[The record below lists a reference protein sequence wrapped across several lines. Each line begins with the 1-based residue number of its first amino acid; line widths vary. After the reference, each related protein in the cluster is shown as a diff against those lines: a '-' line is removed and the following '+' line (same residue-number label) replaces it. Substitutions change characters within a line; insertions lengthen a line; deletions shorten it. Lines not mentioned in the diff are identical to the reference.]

1 MNLFQLRAFDAVAR
15 EGSFTRAAAR
25 LFISQPAVTGH
36 IKALEEHYQ
45 ITLLRRTA
53 RRVELTEEGIR
64 LAAITRAMFSLAE
77 EAQAMLE
84 ANRQLLT
91 GRLEVAAD
99 GPHLVMP
106 MLARLRARYPGVTVN
121 LRLGNAQ
128 ETLAA
133 LLSEHADV
141 AVLTEVEPRKGL
153 HLQRL
158 GQSRICALVPL
169 GHAWLSQPDGIDI
182 ALLDQVIMVMRE
194 PSSTTRRTFDE
205 ACAQSGVSPRVLL
218 ELDSREAVTEAVAAE
233 LGVGIVSSLELS
245 HDPRVG
251 AVPIMG
257 SGLSNQHMLGCLERR
272 RDLRLIRAFL
282 ELAPHLPDSTGA
294 HGQSQS

>member
-45 ITLLRRTA
+45 IPLLRRTA
-53 RRVELTEEGIR
+53 RRVELTEEGAR
-64 LAAITRAMFSLAE
+64 LAAITRAIFGLVD

-106 MLARLRARYPGVTVN
+106 MIARLRVLYPGVTVN

-141 AVLTEVEPRKGL
+141 AVLTEVEPRNGL
-153 HLQRL
+153 HLHPL
-158 GQSRICALVPL
+158 GESRICALVPAVHPWA
-169 GHAWLSQPDGIDI
+169 GQAEGI
-182 ALLDQVIMVMRE
+182 ALSALNEEIMVLRE
-194 PSSTTRRTFDE
+194 PGSITRRTFDE
-205 ACAQSGVSPRVLL
+205 ACLAAGVRPRVLL

-233 LGVGIVSSLELS
+233 LGLGVVSSMEVS
-245 HDPRVG
+245 RDPRVC
-251 AVPIMG
+251 AVPIRG
-257 SGLSNQHMLGCLERR
+257 DGLLNRHLLGCLERR
-272 RDLRLIRAFL
+272 RSLRLIQAFF
-282 ELAPHLPDSTGA
+282 ELVP
-294 HGQSQS
+294 

>member
-45 ITLLRRTA
+45 ISLLRRTA
-53 RRVELTEEGIR
+53 RRVELTEEGLR
-64 LAAITRAMFSLAE
+64 LAAITRALFGLVDEAE
-77 EAQAMLE
+77 ALLD
-84 ANRQLLT
+84 ANRQLLS

-106 MLARLRARYPGVTVN
+106 MLARLRERYPGITVN

-133 LLSEHADV
+133 LLSEHVDV
-141 AVLTEVEPRKGL
+141 ALLTEVQARQGL
-153 HLQRL
+153 HLQGI

-169 GHAWLSQPDGIDI
+169 GHPWAARSGDLPLEQ
-182 ALLDQVIMVMRE
+182 LDQVIMVLRE
-194 PSSTTRRTFDE
+194 PTSTTRRTFDA
-205 ACAQSGVSPRVLL
+205 ACRAAGVNPRVLL

-233 LGVGIVSSLELS
+233 LGIGIVSSLEVG
-245 HDPRVG
+245 HDPRVV
-251 AVPIMG
+251 ALPITG
-257 SGLSNQHMLGCLERR
+257 HGLDNQHLLGCLERR
-272 RDLRLIRAFL
+272 RELRMIRAFF
-282 ELAPHLPDSTGA
+282 ELAAG
-294 HGQSQS
+294 

>member
-36 IKALEEHYQ
+36 IKALEDHYQ

-53 RRVELTEEGIR
+53 RRVELTQEGTR
-64 LAAITRAMFSLAE
+64 LAAITRAIFGLVD
-77 EAQAMLE
+77 EAQVMLE

-106 MLARLRARYPGVTVN
+106 MLAKLRAHYPGVTVN

-133 LLSEHADV
+133 LLAEHVDV

-153 HLQRL
+153 TLRQIDE
-158 GQSRICALVPL
+158 SRICA
-169 GHAWLSQPDGIDI
+169 
-182 ALLDQVIMVMRE
+182 
-194 PSSTTRRTFDE
+194 
-205 ACAQSGVSPRVLL
+205 
-218 ELDSREAVTEAVAAE
+218 
-233 LGVGIVSSLELS
+233 
-245 HDPRVG
+245 
-251 AVPIMG
+251 
-257 SGLSNQHMLGCLERR
+257 
-272 RDLRLIRAFL
+272 
-282 ELAPHLPDSTGA
+282 
-294 HGQSQS
+294 

>member
-53 RRVELTEEGIR
+53 RRVELTAEGTR
-64 LAAITRAMFSLAE
+64 LAAITRAMFGLAE

-91 GRLEVAAD
+91 GRLEIAAD
-99 GPHLVMP
+99 GPHMVMP

-153 HLQRL
+153 YLQAL
-158 GQSRICALVPL
+158 SESRICALVPQ
-169 GHAWLSQPDGIDI
+169 GHPWQAEPQGI
-182 ALLDQVIMVMRE
+182 ALAQLDQVIMVLRE
-194 PSSTTRRTFDE
+194 PGSITRRTFDQ
-205 ACAQSGVSPRVLL
+205 ACARAAVNPRVLL

-233 LGVGIVSSLELS
+233 LGIGIVSSLEVS
-245 HDPRVG
+245 HDPRVR
-251 AVPIMG
+251 ALPI
-257 SGLSNQHMLGCLERR
+257 SGDGLGNRHLVGCLERR
-272 RDLRLIRAFL
+272 KELRLIQAFL
-282 ELAPHLPDSTGA
+282 GLVPETLASFSPS
-294 HGQSQS
+294 

>member
-53 RRVELTEEGIR
+53 RRVELTEEGTK
-64 LAAITRAMFSLAE
+64 LAAITRAMFGLAE
-77 EAQAMLE
+77 EAQVMLE

-99 GPHLVMP
+99 GPHMVMP
-106 MLARLRARYPGVTVN
+106 MLASLRARYPGITVN

-153 HLQRL
+153 HLQAL
-158 GQSRICALVPL
+158 SESRICALVPQ
-169 GHAWLSQPDGIDI
+169 GHPW
-182 ALLDQVIMVMRE
+182 
-194 PSSTTRRTFDE
+194 
-205 ACAQSGVSPRVLL
+205 AQRSK
-218 ELDSREAVTEAVAAE
+218 
-233 LGVGIVSSLELS
+233 
-245 HDPRVG
+245 
-251 AVPIMG
+251 
-257 SGLSNQHMLGCLERR
+257 GCR
-272 RDLRLIRAFL
+272 
-282 ELAPHLPDSTGA
+282 
-294 HGQSQS
+294 

>member
-53 RRVELTEEGIR
+53 RRVELTEEGTR
-64 LAAITRAMFSLAE
+64 LAAITRAMFGLAE

-99 GPHLVMP
+99 GPHRVMP
-106 MLARLRARYPGVTVN
+106 MLAQLRARYPGITVN

-153 HLQRL
+153 HLQSL
-158 GQSRICALVPL
+158 GESRMCALLPVGHPWADGKGELPL
-169 GHAWLSQPDGIDI
+169 AK
-182 ALLDQVIMVMRE
+182 LDRQIMVLRE
-194 PSSTTRRTFDE
+194 PSSITRRTFDQ
-205 ACAQSGVSPRVLL
+205 ACAEAKVQPRVLL

-233 LGVGIVSSLELS
+233 LGIGIVSSVEIS
-245 HDPRVG
+245 HDPRVVARAIG
-251 AVPIMG
+251 GP
-257 SGLSNQHMLGCLERR
+257 GLVNRHMIGCLQRR
-272 RDLRLIRAFL
+272 RELRLIQAFL
-282 ELAPHLPDSTGA
+282 GLAPTL
-294 HGQSQS
+294 

>member
-45 ITLLRRTA
+45 IPLLRRTA
-53 RRVELTEEGIR
+53 RRVELTEEGAR
-64 LAAITRAMFSLAE
+64 LAAITRAIFGLVD

-106 MLARLRARYPGVTVN
+106 MIARLRVLYPGVTVN

-141 AVLTEVEPRKGL
+141 AVLTEVEPRNGL
-153 HLQRL
+153 HLHPL
-158 GQSRICALVPL
+158 GESRICALVPAVHPWA
-169 GHAWLSQPDGIDI
+169 GQAEGI
-182 ALLDQVIMVMRE
+182 ALSGLNEEIMVLRE
-194 PSSTTRRTFDE
+194 PGSITRRTFDE
-205 ACAQSGVSPRVLL
+205 ACLAAGVRPRVLL

-233 LGVGIVSSLELS
+233 LGLGVVSSMEVS
-245 HDPRVG
+245 RDPRVC
-251 AVPIMG
+251 AVPIRG
-257 SGLSNQHMLGCLERR
+257 DGLQNRHLLGCLERR
-272 RDLRLIRAFL
+272 RSLRLIQAFF
-282 ELAPHLPDSTGA
+282 ELAP
-294 HGQSQS
+294 

>member
-45 ITLLRRTA
+45 IPLLRRTA
-53 RRVELTEEGIR
+53 RRVELTEEGAR
-64 LAAITRAMFSLAE
+64 LAAITRAIFGLVD

-106 MLARLRARYPGVTVN
+106 MIARLRVLYPGVTVN

-141 AVLTEVEPRKGL
+141 AVLTEVEPRNGL
-153 HLQRL
+153 HLHPL
-158 GQSRICALVPL
+158 GESRICALVPAVHPWA
-169 GHAWLSQPDGIDI
+169 GQAEGI
-182 ALLDQVIMVMRE
+182 ALSALNEEIMVLRE
-194 PSSTTRRTFDE
+194 PGSITRRTFDE
-205 ACAQSGVSPRVLL
+205 ACLAAGVRPRVLL

-233 LGVGIVSSLELS
+233 LGLGVVSSMEVS
-245 HDPRVG
+245 RDPRVS
-251 AVPIMG
+251 AVPIRG
-257 SGLSNQHMLGCLERR
+257 DGLQNRHLLGCLERR
-272 RDLRLIRAFL
+272 RSLRLIQAFF
-282 ELAPHLPDSTGA
+282 ELAP
-294 HGQSQS
+294 

>member
-53 RRVELTEEGIR
+53 RRVELTEEGTK
-64 LAAITRAMFSLAE
+64 LAAITRALFGLAE

-106 MLARLRARYPGVTVN
+106 MLASLRERYPGITVN

-153 HLQRL
+153 HLQSL
-158 GQSRICALVPL
+158 GESRICALVPQ
-169 GHAWLSQPDGIDI
+169 GHPWLAEPEGVR
-182 ALLDQVIMVMRE
+182 LERLDQVIMVLRE
-194 PSSTTRRTFDE
+194 PSSITRRTFDA
-205 ACAQSGVSPRVLL
+205 ACVQAGISPKVLL
-218 ELDSREAVTEAVAAE
+218 ELDSREAVTEAVAAQ
-233 LGVGIVSSLELS
+233 LGVGVVSSLELS
-245 HDPRVG
+245 PDPRVR
-251 AVPIMG
+251 ALPIIG
-257 SGLSNQHMLGCLERR
+257 EGLLNRHMLGCLERR
-272 RDLRLIRAFL
+272 RELRLIQAFL
-282 ELAPHLPDSTGA
+282 ALAPTH
-294 HGQSQS
+294 

>member
-36 IKALEEHYQ
+36 IKTLEEHYQ

-53 RRVELTEEGIR
+53 RRVELTEEGIK
-64 LAAITRAMFSLAE
+64 LAAITRAMFGLVD
-77 EAQAMLE
+77 EAQVMLE

-106 MLARLRARYPGVTVN
+106 MLASLRERYPGITVN

-128 ETLAA
+128 DTLAA

-141 AVLTEVEPRKGL
+141 AVLTEGEPRKGL
-153 HLQRL
+153 MLRPL
-158 GQSRICALVPL
+158 KASRICALVPS
-169 GHAWLSQPDGIDI
+169 GHPWQALSGGVEMAQ
-182 ALLDQVIMVMRE
+182 LDQVIMVLRE
-194 PSSTTRRTFDE
+194 PASTTRRTFDL
-205 ACAQSGVSPRVLL
+205 ACEQAGVSPRVLL
-218 ELDSREAVTEAVAAE
+218 ELDSREAVTEAVAAQ
-233 LGVGIVSSLELS
+233 LGVGIVSSAEVS
-245 HDPRVG
+245 QDPRVH
-251 AVPIMG
+251 AVPING
-257 SGLSNQHMLGCLERR
+257 QGLTNRHLLGCMERR
-272 RDLRLIRAFL
+272 AQLRLIKAFM
-282 ELAPHLPDSTGA
+282 ELAPSYPA
-294 HGQSQS
+294 

>member
-53 RRVELTEEGIR
+53 RRVELTEEGIK
-64 LAAITRAMFSLAE
+64 LAAITRAMFGMAE
-77 EAQAMLE
+77 EAQALLE

-99 GPHLVMP
+99 GPHMVMP
-106 MLARLRARYPGVTVN
+106 MLASLRACYPGITVN

-153 HLQRL
+153 HLQAL
-158 GQSRICALVPL
+158 SESRICALVPAAHPWATRSGEVRL
-169 GHAWLSQPDGIDI
+169 KE
-182 ALLDQVIMVMRE
+182 LDQVIMVLRE
-194 PSSTTRRTFDE
+194 PSSITRRTFDQ
-205 ACAQSGVSPRVLL
+205 ACAQASVNPRVLL

-233 LGVGIVSSLELS
+233 LGVGVVSSVEVS
-245 HDPRVG
+245 HDPRVV
-251 AVPIMG
+251 AIPIAG
-257 SGLSNQHMLGCLERR
+257 EGLVNRHMIGCVERR
-272 RDLRLIRAFL
+272 RELRLIQAFFG
-282 ELAPHLPDSTGA
+282 LAPV
-294 HGQSQS
+294 

>member
-53 RRVELTEEGIR
+53 RRVELTEEGTR
-64 LAAITRAMFSLAE
+64 LAAITRAMFGLAE

-99 GPHLVMP
+99 GPHRVMP
-106 MLARLRARYPGVTVN
+106 MLAQLRARYPGITVN

-153 HLQRL
+153 YLQSL
-158 GQSRICALVPL
+158 GESQICALLPA
-169 GHAWLSQPDGIDI
+169 GHALAADRQ
-182 ALLDQVIMVMRE
+182 ALAISALDRQIMVLRE
-194 PSSTTRRTFDE
+194 PTSITRRTFDQ
-205 ACAQSGVSPRVLL
+205 ACVQAKVQPRVLL

-233 LGVGIVSSLELS
+233 LGIGIVSSVEMS
-245 HDPRVG
+245 HDPRVV
-251 AVPIMG
+251 ARKIIAP
-257 SGLSNQHMLGCLERR
+257 GLVNQHMIGCLERR
-272 RDLRLIRAFL
+272 RELRLIQAFL
-282 ELAPHLPDSTGA
+282 SLAPSP
-294 HGQSQS
+294 

>member
-45 ITLLRRTA
+45 IPLLRRTA
-53 RRVELTEEGIR
+53 RRVELTEEGAR
-64 LAAITRAMFSLAE
+64 LAAITRAIFGLVD

-106 MLARLRARYPGVTVN
+106 MIARLRAHYPGVTVN

-128 ETLAA
+128 EALAA

-141 AVLTEVEPRKGL
+141 AVLTEVAPRKGL
-153 HLQRL
+153 YLHPL
-158 GQSRICALVPL
+158 GESRICALVPVAHPWAEQTE
-169 GHAWLSQPDGIDI
+169 GI
-182 ALLDQVIMVMRE
+182 ALTALNEAIMVLRE
-194 PSSTTRRTFDE
+194 PGSITRRTFDD
-205 ACAQSGVSPRVLL
+205 ACLAADVRPRVLL

-233 LGVGIVSSLELS
+233 LGVGVVSSMEVS
-245 HDPRVG
+245 QDPRVR
-251 AVPIMG
+251 AVPIPAD
-257 SGLSNQHMLGCLERR
+257 GLLNRHWLGCLERR
-272 RDLRLIRAFL
+272 RSLRLIQAFF
-282 ELAPHLPDSTGA
+282 ELAP
-294 HGQSQS
+294 

>member
-45 ITLLRRTA
+45 IPLLRRTA
-53 RRVELTEEGIR
+53 RRVELTEEGAR
-64 LAAITRAMFSLAE
+64 LAAITRAIFGLVD

-106 MLARLRARYPGVTVN
+106 MIARLRVLYPGVTVN

-141 AVLTEVEPRKGL
+141 AVLTEVEPRNGL
-153 HLQRL
+153 HLHPL
-158 GQSRICALVPL
+158 GESRICALVPAVHPWA
-169 GHAWLSQPDGIDI
+169 GQAEGI
-182 ALLDQVIMVMRE
+182 ALSALNEEIMVLRE
-194 PSSTTRRTFDE
+194 PGSITRRTFDE
-205 ACAQSGVSPRVLL
+205 ACLAAGVRPRVLL

-233 LGVGIVSSLELS
+233 LGLGVVSSMEVS
-245 HDPRVG
+245 RDPRVC
-251 AVPIMG
+251 AVPIRG
-257 SGLSNQHMLGCLERR
+257 DGLQNRHLLGCLERHR
-272 RDLRLIRAFL
+272 SLRLIQAFF
-282 ELAPHLPDSTGA
+282 ELAP
-294 HGQSQS
+294 

>member
-36 IKALEEHYQ
+36 VKALEEHYQ

-53 RRVELTEEGIR
+53 RRVELTEEGTR
-64 LAAITRAMFSLAE
+64 LAAITRAMFGLAE

-99 GPHLVMP
+99 GPHRVMP
-106 MLARLRARYPGVTVN
+106 MLAQLRARYPGITVN

-141 AVLTEVEPRKGL
+141 AVLTEVEPRRGL
-153 HLQRL
+153 SLQSLGDPRL
-158 GQSRICALVPL
+158 CALLPVGHPWADDQGELPL
-169 GHAWLSQPDGIDI
+169 AD
-182 ALLDQVIMVMRE
+182 LDRQIMVLRE
-194 PSSTTRRTFDE
+194 PSSITRRTFDQACRE
-205 ACAQSGVSPRVLL
+205 AEVSPRVLL

-233 LGVGIVSSLELS
+233 LGIGIVSSVEVA
-245 HDPRVG
+245 HDPRVVARPISG
-251 AVPIMG
+251 A
-257 SGLSNQHMLGCLERR
+257 GLVNRHMIGCLERR
-272 RDLRLIRAFL
+272 RELRLIQAFL
-282 ELAPHLPDSTGA
+282 GLATDL
-294 HGQSQS
+294 

>member
-15 EGSFTRAAAR
+15 EGSFTRAAER

-36 IKALEEHYQ
+36 VKALEEHYQ

-53 RRVELTEEGIR
+53 RRVELTEEGTR
-64 LAAITRAMFSLAE
+64 LAAITRAMFGLAE

-106 MLARLRARYPGVTVN
+106 MLASLRERYPGITVN

-153 HLQRL
+153 HLQSL
-158 GQSRICALVPL
+158 GESRICAQVPQ
-169 GHAWLSQPDGIDI
+169 GHPWLAEPEGVR
-182 ALLDQVIMVMRE
+182 LERLDQVIMVLRE
-194 PSSTTRRTFDE
+194 PGSITRRTFDQ
-205 ACAQSGVSPRVLL
+205 ACAQAGINPRVLL
-218 ELDSREAVTEAVAAE
+218 ELDSREAVTEAVAAQ
-233 LGVGIVSSLELS
+233 LGVGVVSSLELS
-245 HDPRVG
+245 PDPRVR
-251 AVPIMG
+251 ALPIIG
-257 SGLSNQHMLGCLERR
+257 EGLLNRHMLGCLERR
-272 RDLRLIRAFL
+272 RELRLIQAFL
-282 ELAPHLPDSTGA
+282 GLAPTG
-294 HGQSQS
+294 

>member
-36 IKALEEHYQ
+36 IKTLEEHYQ

-53 RRVELTEEGIR
+53 RRVELTEEGIK
-64 LAAITRAMFSLAE
+64 LAAITRAMFGLVD
-77 EAQAMLE
+77 EAQVMLE

-99 GPHLVMP
+99 GPHMVMP
-106 MLARLRARYPGVTVN
+106 MLASLRARYPGITVN

-153 HLQRL
+153 TLRAL
-158 GQSRICALVPL
+158 GESRICALVPAS
-169 GHAWLSQPDGIDI
+169 HPWLADGIDI
-182 ALLDQVIMVMRE
+182 SLLDQVIMVLRE
-194 PSSTTRRTFDE
+194 PTSITRRTFDE
-205 ACAQSGVSPRVLL
+205 ACEGVGVTPRVLL
-218 ELDSREAVTEAVAAE
+218 ELDSREAVTEAVAAQ
-233 LGVGIVSSLELS
+233 LGIGIVSSLEVS
-245 HDPRVG
+245 HDPRVR
-251 AVPIMG
+251 AVPING
-257 SGLSNQHMLGCLERR
+257 TGLLNRHMLGCMERR
-272 RDLRLIRAFL
+272 AGLRLIKAFM
-282 ELAPHLPDSTGA
+282 ELAPAFETV
-294 HGQSQS
+294 

>member
-53 RRVELTEEGIR
+53 RRVELTEEGTK
-64 LAAITRAMFSLAE
+64 LAAITRALFGLAE

-106 MLARLRARYPGVTVN
+106 MLASLRERYPGITVN

-141 AVLTEVEPRKGL
+141 AVLTEVEARKGL
-153 HLQRL
+153 HLQSL
-158 GQSRICALVPL
+158 GESRICALVPQ
-169 GHAWLSQPDGIDI
+169 GHPWLAEPEGVR
-182 ALLDQVIMVMRE
+182 LERLDQVIMVLRE
-194 PSSTTRRTFDE
+194 PSSITRRTFDA
-205 ACAQSGVSPRVLL
+205 ACVQAGISPKVLL
-218 ELDSREAVTEAVAAE
+218 ELDSREAVTEAVAVQ
-233 LGVGIVSSLELS
+233 LGVGVVSSLELS
-245 HDPRVG
+245 PDPRVR
-251 AVPIMG
+251 ALPIIG
-257 SGLSNQHMLGCLERR
+257 EGLLNRHMLGCLERR
-272 RDLRLIRAFL
+272 RELRLIQAFL
-282 ELAPHLPDSTGA
+282 ALAPTH
-294 HGQSQS
+294 

>member
-64 LAAITRAMFSLAE
+64 LAAITRAMFGLAE

-106 MLARLRARYPGVTVN
+106 MLASLRERYPGITVN

-153 HLQRL
+153 YLQSL
-158 GQSRICALVPL
+158 GESRICALVPQ
-169 GHAWLSQPDGIDI
+169 GHPWLAEPEGVR
-182 ALLDQVIMVMRE
+182 LERLDQVIMVLRE
-194 PSSTTRRTFDE
+194 PGSITRRTFDQ
-205 ACAQSGVSPRVLL
+205 ACAQAGVNPKVLL
-218 ELDSREAVTEAVAAE
+218 ELDSREAVTEAVAAQ
-233 LGVGIVSSLELS
+233 LGVGVVSSLELS
-245 HDPRVG
+245 PDPRVR
-251 AVPIMG
+251 AVPIIG
-257 SGLSNQHMLGCLERR
+257 EGLLNRHMLGCLERR
-272 RDLRLIRAFL
+272 RELRLIQAFL
-282 ELAPHLPDSTGA
+282 QLVPTN
-294 HGQSQS
+294 

>member
-53 RRVELTEEGIR
+53 RRVELTEQGTR
-64 LAAITRAMFSLAE
+64 LAAITRAMFGLAE
-77 EAQAMLE
+77 EARVMLE

-99 GPHLVMP
+99 GPHMVMP
-106 MLARLRARYPGVTVN
+106 MLASLRARYPGITVN

-133 LLSEHADV
+133 LLAEYADV

-153 HLQRL
+153 HLQAL
-158 GQSRICALVPL
+158 SESRICVLVPA
-169 GHAWLSQPDGIDI
+169 GHPWAAEREGI
-182 ALLDQVIMVMRE
+182 ALQRLDQVIMVLRE
-194 PSSTTRRTFDE
+194 PSSITRRTFDQ
-205 ACAQSGVSPRVLL
+205 ACGLAGVIPRVLL
-218 ELDSREAVTEAVAAE
+218 ELDSREAVTEAVAAD
-233 LGVGIVSSLELS
+233 LGLGIVSSLEVS
-245 HDPRVG
+245 HDPRIR
-251 AVPIMG
+251 AVPIIG
-257 SGLSNQHMLGCLERR
+257 DGLRNRHMIGCLERR
-272 RDLRLIRAFL
+272 TELRLIQAFL
-282 ELAPHLPDSTGA
+282 GLAP
-294 HGQSQS
+294 

>member
-53 RRVELTEEGIR
+53 RRVELTEEGTR

-99 GPHLVMP
+99 GPHRVMP
-106 MLARLRARYPGVTVN
+106 MLALLRARYPGITVN

-141 AVLTEVEPRKGL
+141 AVMTEVEPRKGL
-153 HLQRL
+153 HLQCL
-158 GQSRICALVPL
+158 GDSQLCALLPK
-169 GHAWLSQPDGIDI
+169 GHPWASEAGGL
-182 ALLDQVIMVMRE
+182 ALAELDRQIMVLRE
-194 PSSTTRRTFDE
+194 PSSTTRRTFDQ
-205 ACAQSGVSPRVLL
+205 ACAQALVQPRVLL

-233 LGVGIVSSLELS
+233 LGIGIVASVEVA
-245 HDPRVG
+245 HDPRVVARPLTG
-251 AVPIMG
+251 Q
-257 SGLSNQHMLGCLERR
+257 GLVNRHMIGCLERR
-272 RDLRLIRAFL
+272 RELRLIQAFMG
-282 ELAPHLPDSTGA
+282 LAA
-294 HGQSQS
+294 QA

>member
-53 RRVELTEEGIR
+53 RRVELTEEGTR

-77 EAQAMLE
+77 EAQSMLE

-99 GPHLVMP
+99 GPHRVMP
-106 MLARLRARYPGVTVN
+106 MLAQLRARFPGITVN

-153 HLQRL
+153 YLQSL
-158 GQSRICALVPL
+158 GDSRMCALLPV
-169 GHAWLSQPDGIDI
+169 GHAWAHEAGELALSE
-182 ALLDQVIMVMRE
+182 LDKQIMVLRE
-194 PSSTTRRTFDE
+194 PSSITRRTFDQ
-205 ACAQSGVSPRVLL
+205 ACAAAQVHPRVLL

-233 LGVGIVSSLELS
+233 LGIGIVSSVEVA
-245 HDPRVG
+245 HDPRVV
-251 AVPIMG
+251 ARPIAG
-257 SGLSNQHMLGCLERR
+257 DGLVNRHMVGCLERR
-272 RDLRLIRAFL
+272 RELRLIKAFL
-282 ELAPHLPDSTGA
+282 GLD
-294 HGQSQS
+294 GQ

>member
-15 EGSFTRAAAR
+15 EGSFTRAASR

-36 IKALEEHYQ
+36 VKALEEHYQ

-53 RRVELTEEGIR
+53 RRVELTEEGTR
-64 LAAITRAMFSLAE
+64 LAAITRAMFGLAE

-99 GPHLVMP
+99 GPHRVMP
-106 MLARLRARYPGVTVN
+106 MLAQLRARYPGITVN

-153 HLQRL
+153 HLQSL
-158 GQSRICALVPL
+158 GDSRICALLPVGHPWADSREELPL
-169 GHAWLSQPDGIDI
+169 AELNRQ
-182 ALLDQVIMVMRE
+182 IMVLRE
-194 PSSTTRRTFDE
+194 PSSITRRTFDQ
-205 ACAQSGVSPRVLL
+205 ACNLAQVQPRVLL

-233 LGVGIVSSLELS
+233 LGIGIVSSVEVA
-245 HDPRVG
+245 HDPRV
-251 AVPIMG
+251 ATRPIAG
-257 SGLSNQHMLGCLERR
+257 EGLINQHMVGCLERR
-272 RDLRLIRAFL
+272 RELRLIQAFL
-282 ELAPHLPDSTGA
+282 ALAPTA
-294 HGQSQS
+294 

>member
-36 IKALEEHYQ
+36 IKALEERYQ

-53 RRVELTEEGIR
+53 RRVELTEQGTR
-64 LAAITRAMFSLAE
+64 LAAITRAMFGLAE
-77 EAQAMLE
+77 EARVMLE

-99 GPHLVMP
+99 GPHMVMP
-106 MLARLRARYPGVTVN
+106 MLASLRARYPGITVN

-133 LLSEHADV
+133 LLAEHADV

-153 HLQRL
+153 HLQAL
-158 GQSRICALVPL
+158 SESRICVLVPA
-169 GHAWLSQPDGIDI
+169 GHPWAAERDGI
-182 ALLDQVIMVMRE
+182 ALQRLDQVIMVLRE
-194 PSSTTRRTFDE
+194 PSSITRRTFDQ
-205 ACAQSGVSPRVLL
+205 ACGLAGVNPRVLL
-218 ELDSREAVTEAVAAE
+218 ELDSREAVTEAVAAD
-233 LGVGIVSSLELS
+233 LGLGIVSSLEVS
-245 HDPRVG
+245 HDPRIR
-251 AVPIMG
+251 AVPIIG
-257 SGLSNQHMLGCLERR
+257 DGLRNRHMIGCLERR
-272 RDLRLIRAFL
+272 TELRLIQAFL
-282 ELAPHLPDSTGA
+282 GLAP
-294 HGQSQS
+294 